1 MSTRTLTSVKGASST
16 SIINPPRLPNA
27 SSTSSPTPSRS
38 ARVIELHDVVPKTA
52 ENFKLCGGKGYGF
65 AGCTFH
71 RIIPDF
77 MVQGGDFTYRD
88 GTGGKSIFGPRF
100 DDENFTLKHLHPGVV
115 SMANCG
121 PNTNSSQF
129 FICTCKTDWLDG
141 RHVVFGKVVDD
152 TLGVVK
158 KVESFGS
165 ASGESY
171 KKIINVG
178 CGELRAHGSE
188 LGSSVE
194 IMDLVPVLYAHP
206 CSVLTSAWRLEPP
219 RQDVVL
225 ALVRRQRGRRRGGGR
240 GDGRQPPRERRG
252 GGGGHRRSIVASP
265 SWRTG
270 RAP

>member
-1 MSTRTLTSVKGASST
+1 MSTRTLRTLTSVKGASST
-16 SIINPPRLPNA
+16 SVINPPRLPKCFLDLVA
-27 SSTSSPTPSRS
+27 DSEPIG
-38 ARVIELHDVVPKTA
+38 RVIIELRADVVPKTA
-52 ENFKLCGGKGYGF
+52 ENFRALCTGEKGYGF

-171 KKIINVG
+171 KKIIIVG
-178 CGELRAHGSE
+178 CGELRADGSE
-188 LGSSVE
+188 FR
-194 IMDLVPVLYAHP
+194 VL
-206 CSVLTSAWRLEPP
+206 S
-219 RQDVVL
+219 
-225 ALVRRQRGRRRGGGR
+225 
-240 GDGRQPPRERRG
+240 
-252 GGGGHRRSIVASP
+252 
-265 SWRTG
+265 
-270 RAP
+270 